1 MHKLESAVLHEDTT
15 VLYDENII
23 EVTDVDQEYPV
34 MTPLEIENF
43 VSSPEFFAALQ
54 SIVGET
60 NMKKGALE
68 KAMENPCFAH
78 GWHAIS

>member
-1 MHKLESAVLHEDTT
+1 MHRLESAVLHEDTT

-68 KAMENPCFAH
+68 KAMENPCFAN
-78 GWHAIS
+78 GWHAII

>member
-1 MHKLESAVLHEDTT
+1 MHRLESAVLHEDTT

-23 EVTDVDQEYPV
+23 EVTDVDQDYPV

-60 NMKKGALE
+60 NMKKGALK
-68 KAMENPCFAH
+68 KAMENPCFAN
-78 GWHAIS
+78 GWYAIS

>member
-60 NMKKGALE
+60 NMKKGALK
-68 KAMENPCFAH
+68 KAMENPCFAN
-78 GWHAIS
+78 GWHAII

>member
-1 MHKLESAVLHEDTT
+1 MHRLESAVLHEDTT

-23 EVTDVDQEYPV
+23 EVTDVDQDYPV

-60 NMKKGALE
+60 NMKKGALK
-68 KAMENPCFAH
+68 KAMENPCFAN
-78 GWHAIS
+78 GWHAII

>member
-43 VSSPEFFAALQ
+43 VSSPEFFAVLQ

-68 KAMENPCFAH
+68 KAMENPCFTN